1 MKKNYSKPA
10 SIVINIEAEQMIAT
24 SGTIEDVPMHGGKS
38 YSNHGNSSFWNE
50 EPFSDGDNSI
60 WK

>member
-38 YSNHGNSSFWNE
+38 CSRNSSFWDE
-50 EPFSDGDNSI
+50 EPFSNNGNDI